1 MADKAAAPVKEEAAK
16 VENAEIS
23 SETEFERTMKKV
35 KEGMG
40 IK

>member
-16 VENAEIS
+16 VEKVEIS